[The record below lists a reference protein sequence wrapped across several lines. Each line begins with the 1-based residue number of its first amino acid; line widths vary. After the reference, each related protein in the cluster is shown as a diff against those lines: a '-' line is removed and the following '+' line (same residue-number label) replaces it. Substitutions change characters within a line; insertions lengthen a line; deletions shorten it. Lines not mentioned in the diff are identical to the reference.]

1 MRESIN
7 VKYKPKL
14 NGQNDRFNEKTHGQ
28 HRAPKQLP
36 CNDVLDEAIDVV

>member
-1 MRESIN
+1 MGKTIS
-7 VKYKPKL
+7 
-14 NGQNDRFNEKTHGQ
+14 NEKTHGQ